1 MSSPED
7 IEQQFYEALQ
17 QGDIERLMAVWADD
31 DEIDLAV
38 AREFAETVDVVGGN
52 GDAGRDLGDA
62 GVAGG
67 AEQLGAEDG
76 G

>member
-31 DEIDLAV
+31 DEIV
-38 AREFAETVDVVGGN
+38 CVHPGGPRVI
-52 GDAGRDLGDA
+52 GHAAIRA
-62 GVAGG
+62 S
-67 AEQLGAEDG
+67 
-76 G
+76 